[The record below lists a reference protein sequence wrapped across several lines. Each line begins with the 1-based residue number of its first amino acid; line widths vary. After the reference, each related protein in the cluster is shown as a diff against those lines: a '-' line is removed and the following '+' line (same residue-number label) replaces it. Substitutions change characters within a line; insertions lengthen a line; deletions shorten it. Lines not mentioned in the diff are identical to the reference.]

1 VGAGHARDI
10 VGGRHAGDL
19 LVFILVGGRH
29 AGDLLVF
36 VLVGGRHAGDP
47 LAIFLNVLDSY
58 IVPGILL
65 ACRPAL

>member
-19 LVFILVGGRH
+19 LVFI
-29 AGDLLVF
+29 
-36 VLVGGRHAGDP
+36 LVGGRHAGDP